1 MILFGFVF
9 ILYFIKLSVGNGFWY
24 NLQNTENITYKAA
37 LKYQLYLNKV
47 RKCDLDIQFLHNCKS
62 NVVYSK
68 FIRWKNIP
76 TKNKRYQKAFY
87 ARLLNDEIK
96 EKHHKRKDLNNEL
109 LNCLGT
115 LNNSTTWMEAQII
128 N

>member
-24 NLQNTENITYKAA
+24 NLRNTDNITYKAA
-37 LKYQLYLNKV
+37 LKYQRCLNKV
-47 RKCDLDIQFLHNCKS
+47 RKCDLDIEFLHNCKS
-62 NVVYSK
+62 SVVYPK

-76 TKNKRYQKAFY
+76 TKNKRYQKVFY

-96 EKHHKRKDLNNEL
+96 EIHQKRKDLNKEL

-115 LNNSTTWMEAQII
+115 LNNSTIWMK
-128 N
+128 